1 MKEIKCRIVSTREAE
16 NLFQIRLDELI
27 SDENLTQELFDELFE
42 TIKLE
47 YISSLRLFSEDCK
60 MFNNI
65 RLIDILNK

>member
-1 MKEIKCRIVSTREAE
+1 MKEIKCRIVSTEEAE
-16 NLFQIRLDELI
+16 NLFQIRLNNLI
-27 SDENLTQELFDELFE
+27 SDENLTQELFDELLE

-47 YISSLRLFSEDCK
+47 YISSLRLFGEDCK